1 MSEENL
7 KNENAADKTSAKKPA
22 AKKRP
27 PARAKKEKPAAETGE
42 TAAREPRIEM
52 THAEAAPTYEW
63 SPSATSGDATKG
75 RRGSRPKREAPAA
88 QNDEGDVPTKFSAR
102 PTDVDDVEA
111 RIRAL
116 RQKEQEEENASGN
129 FSEGVKENAGENGEQ
144 SNGGN
149 GAEGTQ
155 THQNENNEPSA
166 EVGQQNYNTQSNQGG
181 QQRGRG
187 QWQDR
192 RGGRDQR
199 GGGRFNRFER
209 GDRFNRNRPQNG
221 GGNNNG
227 NHRDHRNGGNAN
239 GNFQRDRQQERPQV
253 SQMQNMQQRNAPDAA
268 APSVVYFS
276 EPFPQW
282 EILND
287 IQSLESKALEIAPSG
302 EIFKLNE
309 LLSLGIVELQEKAAK
324 MEVTLESRAQRESIL
339 TKMIAKAFEKG
350 LSIQAEGVVDR
361 VGDESIV
368 VFGEENYRLKSISP
382 YLPRVFVD
390 RYNIK
395 RGTSVKVQLHPA
407 RVAVS
412 GEGAP
417 NNNNN
422 NHQNSRMP
430 IVLKVFT
437 IAGEAPDANLAITP
451 FEELTPFYPTK
462 RILLETH
469 PDAKWDNFSMRI
481 VDLLTP
487 IGFGQ
492 RGLIVAPPRT
502 GKTVLMQGIANAIAE
517 NHPDAHLMLLL
528 VDERPE
534 EVTDFKRQVKGE
546 VVSSTFD
553 ETAHSHVHA
562 AEIVIERA
570 RRMVERGHHVVILLD
585 SITRLARAYN
595 ALMPSSG
602 KIMSG
607 GVESN
612 ALQKPKRFFGSA
624 RNIENGGSLT
634 ILGTALVDTGSKM
647 DEVIFEEFKGTGNME
662 LHLDRGLV
670 DKRLFPSI
678 AIDKSGTRKE
688 ELLYHPDELLK
699 IYGLRRAMKGVTPLE
714 AMEMLIARVKK
725 TKTNIEFLMG
735 LSR

>member
-1 MSEENL
+1 MAEENVE
-7 KNENAADKTSAKKPA
+7 KKTTAKKSAP
-22 AKKRP
+22 KRRN
-27 PARAKKEKPAAETGE
+27 AVKVKEEGS
-42 TAAREPRIEM
+42 PRIEM
-52 THAEAAPTYEW
+52 SEVEQPATYDW
-63 SPSATSGDATKG
+63 SPSADAKPRKG
-75 RRGSRPKREAPAA
+75 GRMPKRELP
-88 QNDEGDVPTKFSAR
+88 DDDVPSSFSAR
-102 PTDVDDVEA
+102 PDDAPEPREEPQGEA
-111 RIRAL
+111 NGE
-116 RQKEQEEENASGN
+116 EQEAPQ
-129 FSEGVKENAGENGEQ
+129 AGHDESLPGGEVQ
-144 SNGGN
+144 QAGG
-149 GAEGTQ
+149 
-155 THQNENNEPSA
+155 HNEIPED
-166 EVGQQNYNTQSNQGG
+166 QQQGG
-181 QQRGRG
+181 QHRHGRG

-192 RGGRDQR
+192 RGGRFNR
-199 GGGRFNRFER
+199 GGRFDRN
-209 GDRFNRNRPQNG
+209 DRFNRGRAG
-221 GGNNNG
+221 
-227 NHRDHRNGGNAN
+227 RD
-239 GNFQRDRQQERPQV
+239 NFQQRGGQNFNRGNQNSGHSQQRQQQRPAQE
-253 SQMQNMQQRNAPDAA
+253 AA
-268 APSVVYFS
+268 TPAYTFT

-287 IQSLESKALEIAPSG
+287 LQALEGKAQEIVSG
-302 EIFKLNE
+302 KDIFNYNE
-309 LLSLGIVELQEKAAK
+309 LLGLGIVELQEKAK
-324 MEVTLESRAQRESIL
+324 EFQVELEGRPQRENIL
-339 TKMIAKAFEKG
+339 AKIMSKAFEQG
-350 LSIQAEGVVDR
+350 QSIQAEGIVDR
-361 VGDESIV
+361 VGEESVII
-368 VFGEENYRLKSISP
+368 FSEENYRLKNITP
-382 YLPRVFVD
+382 YLPKAFIE

-395 RGTSVKVQLHPA
+395 RGTAMKVQLHPA
-407 RVAVS
+407 RLPA
-412 GEGAP
+412 EGQTA
-417 NNNNN
+417 
-422 NHQNSRMP
+422 SRMP
-430 IVLKVFT
+430 IVLKIFT
-437 IAGEAPDANLAITP
+437 IGGEAPDANLAITP
-451 FEELTPFYPTK
+451 FEELTPYYPTK

-469 PDAKWDNFSMRI
+469 PKVEWDNFSMRI

-487 IGFGQ
+487 VGFGQ

-502 GKTVLMQGIANAIAE
+502 GKTVLMQGMANAIAQ
-517 NHPDAHLMLLL
+517 NHPDAHLMVLL

-553 ETAHSHVHA
+553 ETAQSHVHA

-570 RRMVERGHHVVILLD
+570 RRLVERGAHVVILLD

-670 DKRLFPSI
+670 DKRLFPAI
-678 AIDKSGTRKE
+678 ALDKSGTRKE
-688 ELLYHPDELLK
+688 ELLYHPDEMQK

-714 AMEMLIARVKK
+714 AMEMLLTRVKK